1 MSVGVSAGDYRWD
14 NGQCLRPGREVL
26 SGAVHMAVGNGTG
39 WAGSASYL
47 PWPVGGVRGEEVPY
61 LGERLLDS
69 GCYGSPQRGTLW
81 LS

>member
-1 MSVGVSAGDYRWD
+1 
-14 NGQCLRPGREVL
+14 
-26 SGAVHMAVGNGTG
+26 MAVGNGTG

-47 PWPVGGVRGEEVPY
+47 PWPVGGVRGEEGPY

-81 LS
+81 LSCPGALGGGSSVPPLGGRPRAEQELGQEN